1 MENLLCTQPSLS
13 VEIDLGLKKDAVISC
28 FSITSNGTV
37 IPVKIEVVIDANVD
51 AECVASVSVND
62 EIVQTTRGAIKL
74 GEDIV
79 NAVTEKMRD
88 IKVLV
93 VEPHEFY
100 KYPDNMNQTDSWIM
114 ITRNLGVVFLRGVI
128 PDLWTVTFGRNDGLA
143 DMPEDWNILVVSV
156 DTDGEPSSIPSGLCG
171 YISKTMELPANPIN

>member
-1 MENLLCTQPSLS
+1 MMATKLRENSYGRLSAVRFQSSLS
-13 VEIDLGLKKDAVISC
+13 I
-28 FSITSNGTV
+28 
-37 IPVKIEVVIDANVD
+37 
-51 AECVASVSVND
+51 
-62 EIVQTTRGAIKL
+62 IVYLMRG
-74 GEDIV
+74 
-79 NAVTEKMRD
+79 

-100 KYPDNMNQTDSWIM
+100 KYPDNMKQTDSWIM

-156 DTDGEPSSIPSGLCG
+156 DTDGEPSLIPSGLCG